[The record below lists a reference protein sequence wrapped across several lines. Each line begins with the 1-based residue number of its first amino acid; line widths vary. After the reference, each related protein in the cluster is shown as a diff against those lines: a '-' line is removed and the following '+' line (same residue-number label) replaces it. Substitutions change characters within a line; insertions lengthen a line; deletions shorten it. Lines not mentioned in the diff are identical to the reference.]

1 MHRLKSALQSKYS
14 EREENIKIYTPKN
27 CETVNLHF
35 RGEKMAKTIGA
46 LAAKYPTENQSL
58 DGVIVSKDYQLSIVS
73 VEDLAELTGLITTVV
88 TQRQIVPFSG
98 GIGLLKWHLEMM
110 FGTIQEV
117 DLEKA
122 SGTSNQQGTVL
133 RLLDTIDIKR
143 LAGKPNQ
150 VTLEWIGNAMNDMVA
165 DSVLSVILS
174 VDSSPASVKGK
185 NIKER
190 MGLERSN
197 LTPVVLFGKH
207 SKQPTMQT

>member
-1 MHRLKSALQSKYS
+1 MHRLKSALQSKYL

-27 CETVNLHF
+27 CETVKLHF

-46 LAAKYPTENQSL
+46 LAAKYPTENQNL

-110 FGTIQEV
+110 FGTIHEV

-133 RLLDTIDIKR
+133 RILDTIDIKR
-143 LAGKPNQ
+143 LADKPNQ

-185 NIKER
+185 TAK
-190 MGLERSN
+190 G
-197 LTPVVLFGKH
+197 G
-207 SKQPTMQT
+207 